1 MTQRKTTHPIVQKIM
16 CAMTVESW
24 ILSFS
29 VSFFLLVLFRFY
41 RHFTGYPFNILSAPI
56 TESFLKF
63 CLVIALLS
71 VTLWFLFCAV
81 LERKVDLARVLVI
94 ATFITALL
102 YIVTAPERI
111 LLCAV
116 LAGFCLV
123 PLRYFYSTYPNKC
136 ILPAIP
142 EKVRRYLVILFFS
155 ALVGGIAVLRH
166 LVYQSRGFDLGIF
179 DQILHNISSWKPPIY
194 TLTGTAVNHMT
205 RVHFSP
211 VLYLLVPF
219 YKIFPSPITLILS
232 QVVLVAL
239 AVIPL
244 RRLSESYGLD
254 ALTVNSLI
262 TVFLFFPGILGG
274 LFYDFHEV
282 AFYPLL
288 LLTLLLS
295 IEKENLIGFWLA
307 FILTL
312 SVKEDSAIYLVSI
325 GLFELLRKDR
335 RGWQG
340 VALIIGSVIYFAV
353 ISNFIL
359 DTSAFEYR
367 YENLIADSSKSPYIE
382 LFKIFFT
389 QPLYLLSEI
398 LTEEKIT
405 FLLVTFL
412 PLAFIPLTG
421 LVKLPESVFFL
432 PLLAIN
438 LIPNWKAQYSIQY
451 QYSFGSAPL
460 YLFLM
465 IRFLAGP
472 IAPSWKKTCSALAVF
487 ATLIVSVSFFS
498 GTSQMIH
505 DFVNRDDND
514 IAVIRRMAAQ
524 IPANAELST
533 SDRFYPHFSQREQIY
548 MEKYRSNAEYL
559 FIDLRKN
566 VCTLEQALRKM
577 ESLNGILIDQ
587 KENCCILFR
596 SQSSGESST
605 SGSSTE
611 ETASPP
617 GK

>member
-1 MTQRKTTHPIVQKIM
+1 MAQRKTTRPIVQKIKR
-16 CAMTVESW
+16 AMTVESW

-29 VSFFLLVLFRFY
+29 VSFFLLVFFNFY
-41 RHFTGYPFNILSAPI
+41 RFFVGYSFVVLSSRI

-63 CLVIALLS
+63 FLAIALLS
-71 VTLWFLFCAV
+71 VIFWFLFCAV
-81 LERKVDLARVLVI
+81 LERKADLARFLVG
-94 ATFITALL
+94 ATFLTAIL

-116 LAGFCLV
+116 LSGFCLV
-123 PLRYFYSTYPNKC
+123 PLRYFYSAYPDEC

-142 EKVRRYLVILFFS
+142 EKVRRYLVILSFG
-155 ALVGGIAVLRH
+155 ALVGGIAILRH
-166 LVYQSRGFDLGIF
+166 LVYQSGGFDLGIF
-179 DQILHNISSWKPPIY
+179 DQILHNISSWRPPIY

-219 YKIFPSPITLILS
+219 YKVFPSPITLLLS

-244 RRLSESYGLD
+244 RRLSERCGLD
-254 ALTVNSLI
+254 ALTANSLI

-288 LLTLLLS
+288 LFTLLLS
-295 IEKENLIGFWLA
+295 IEKENLIGFWTA

-312 SVKEDSAIYLVSI
+312 FVKEDSAIYLVSI

-340 VALIIGSVIYFAV
+340 GALIIGSVIYFAV
-353 ISNFIL
+353 ISNFVL
-359 DTSAFEYR
+359 DTNAFEYR
-367 YENLIADSSKSPYIE
+367 YENLIADGSKSFYAE
-382 LFKIFFT
+382 LIKIFFT

-421 LVKLPESVFFL
+421 LVSLPDAALFL

-438 LIPNWKAQYSIQY
+438 LIPNWEAQYSIQY

-472 IAPSWKKTCSALAVF
+472 IAPNWKKTCSTLAVF
-487 ATLIVSVSFFS
+487 ATLIVSISFFS

-514 IAVIRRMAAQ
+514 IEVIRRMAAQ
-524 IPANAELST
+524 IPADAELSV
-533 SDRFYPHFSQREQIY
+533 SDHFYPHFSQREQIY
-548 MEKYRSNAEYL
+548 MENFRSNAEYL
-559 FIDLRKN
+559 FIDLREN
-566 VCTLEQALRKM
+566 VYTLERAIRKM

-596 SQSSGESST
+596 SQSGGESST